1 MSQEASARDVPVKA
15 CAEEL
20 TMDLTEFDV
29 VTMVMRLVLKTHSG
43 SVGSWHSNV
52 EPLSFQGRCENL
64 KLCFARDCASV
75 LLEVPLRTAYL
86 RRLANPKVRIVR
98 NRLAMKCSQS

>member
-43 SVGSWHSNV
+43 FCGVLGTAT
-52 EPLSFQGRCENL
+52 LSFCRF
-64 KLCFARDCASV
+64 KDVAR
-75 LLEVPLRTAYL
+75 
-86 RRLANPKVRIVR
+86 I
-98 NRLAMKCSQS
+98 